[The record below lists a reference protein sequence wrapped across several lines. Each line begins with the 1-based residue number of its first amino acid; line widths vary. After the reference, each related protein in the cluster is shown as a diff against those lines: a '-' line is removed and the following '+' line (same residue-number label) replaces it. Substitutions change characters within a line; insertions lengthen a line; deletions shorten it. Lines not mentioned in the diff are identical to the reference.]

1 MKYIIGIV
9 MLILG
14 LALTSCASGLTE
26 AEVLELIRANA
37 GEGTTG
43 EQGPAG
49 ASGPQGIPGARGDKG
64 DEGSRGAQGESGSQG
79 TKGDA
84 GAQGAEGDTGAQGAQ
99 GQLGSAGQQGPA
111 GTPGQLGPKGDTG
124 EQGPPGE
131 AFMTVEWEVP
141 PNDAIGD
148 GIWRV
153 GTDIQP
159 GLYRTMLDTCY
170 WARLR
175 NLTGRDDI
183 IANDNTDGPSYVEIL
198 ATDVAFQSTRCG
210 PWAKVE
216 E

>member
-1 MKYIIGIV
+1 
-9 MLILG
+9 MLILA

-37 GEGTTG
+37 GEGTAG
-43 EQGPAG
+43 AQGPAG
-49 ASGPQGIPGARGDKG
+49 DRGPQGIPG
-64 DEGSRGAQGESGSQG
+64 
-79 TKGDA
+79 
-84 GAQGAEGDTGAQGAQ
+84 
-99 GQLGSAGQQGPA
+99 
-111 GTPGQLGPKGDTG
+111 PKGDTG
-124 EQGPPGE
+124 DEGTKGKS
-131 AFMTVEWEVP
+131 FMTVEWEVP

-153 GTDIQP
+153 GTDIHP

-210 PWAKVE
+210 PWTKVE